1 MKTPKEFYQI
11 KNIQIAQKINNHNN
25 SLSYV
30 MVFPA
35 SVSENFKYN
44 RDISKQAK
52 KKLYAKWY
60 HDLSG
65 SQIYANT
72 QDPFYKDRIQNPE
85 PLYDFLMRNKDQLKI
100 RKIKSIMHIYQ
111 LAKLESDINMIL
123 LPNTQEEHV
132 AE

>member
-1 MKTPKEFYQI
+1 MKTKKDFYQI
-11 KNIQIAQKINNHNN
+11 KNIQIAQKINNQDD
-25 SLSYV
+25 SSSYV

-60 HDLSG
+60 HDLSE

-72 QDPFYKDRIQNPE
+72 QEPFFKDRIQNPE
-85 PLYDFLMRNKDQLKI
+85 PLYDFLMKNKDQLKI

-111 LAKLESDINMIL
+111 LSKLESDINTKL
-123 LPNTQEEHV
+123 LSNTQEELV
-132 AE
+132 IE